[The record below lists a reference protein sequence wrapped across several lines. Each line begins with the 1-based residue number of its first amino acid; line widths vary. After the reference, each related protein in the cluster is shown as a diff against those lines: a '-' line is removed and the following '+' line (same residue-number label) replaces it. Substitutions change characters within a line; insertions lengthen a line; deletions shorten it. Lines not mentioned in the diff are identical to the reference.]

1 MAGKAKGLG
10 KGLGSLLGDVADI
23 NALTNVSPVTEE
35 DLKAE
40 KTVKIRM
47 IEPNR
52 EQPRKEFD
60 EAQLKELSDS
70 IAIHGVIQPLIVVKK
85 DDHYEII
92 AGERRW
98 RAAKMAGLKE
108 VPVIVKDY
116 TEREIAEISL
126 IENIQ
131 RTDLNP
137 IEEAQAYQKLID
149 DYGLTQEVLAERIS
163 KNRTVVTN
171 GLRLLKLPQ
180 EVQAMMVE
188 GKLST
193 GHAKVILGLDSPE
206 KQLRAAETVLAEN
219 LSVRETEKLIKG
231 LNDEKKSKPG
241 TESKKLK
248 NTVAYERVEKELKE
262 KLGTKVVISRKDE
275 NAGKI
280 MIDFY
285 SLEDIERIIG
295 HIN

>member
-1 MAGKAKGLG
+1 MAGKSKGLG

-23 NALTNVSPVTEE
+23 NSISTVSPISEE
-35 DLKAE
+35 DLKNE

-47 IEPNR
+47 VEPNR
-52 EQPRKEFD
+52 DQPRKEFD
-60 EAQLKELSDS
+60 EESLKELSES
-70 IAIHGVIQPLIVVKK
+70 IAIHGIIQPLIVVKK

-108 VPVIVKDY
+108 VPVIVKEY

-131 RTDLNP
+131 RKDLNP
-137 IEEAQAYQKLID
+137 VEEAVAYQKLIE
-149 DYGLTQEVLAERIS
+149 DYGLTQEELAERIS

-171 GLRLLKLPQ
+171 TLRLLKLP
-180 EVQAMMVE
+180 EEIKEMLITE
-188 GKLST
+188 KLST
-193 GHAKVILGLDSPE
+193 GHAKVILGIEDE
-206 KQLRAAETVLAEN
+206 KKQLTIAEAIVKDN
-219 LSVRETEKLIKG
+219 LSVRDTEKLVKEASS
-231 LNDEKKSKPG
+231 EKKKENEKP
-241 TESKKLK
+241 KKQLK
-248 NTVAYERVEKELKE
+248 NEVAYEKVEKELKE
-262 KLGTKVVISRKDE
+262 KLGTKVSITRSDD

-280 MIDFY
+280 VIDFY

-295 HIN
+295 HIS